1 MGRALATRQTS
12 RTGSHARQKQGIF
25 ASTQLSKVRR
35 KRGRTRHTQSTAHK
49 PCEGTDVPVIMLQ
62 LACVRSL
69 PSAAPRCIHG
79 APTVQVTAST
89 CDHRRTPAARE
100 PLSGQLRPSA
110 APASHHRGRGR
121 GRHSS
126 TAESMASSVVVSVP
140 PIVQPVSCCI
150 PPSAS
155 LARRREALAGLIV
168 GCSRSV
174 RGTWSMIADFDLVNS
189 HDECDGRTHR
199 GTPSHM

>member
-1 MGRALATRQTS
+1 MHTR
-12 RTGSHARQKQGIF
+12 
-25 ASTQLSKVRR
+25 SKVYSQAHSSAKSGANGDARD
-35 KRGRTRHTQSTAHK
+35 TQSTAHK

-140 PIVQPVSCCI
+140 PMQPVSCCI

-174 RGTWSMIADFDLVNS
+174 RGACRNQ
-189 HDECDGRTHR
+189 HDC
-199 GTPSHM
+199 

>member
-1 MGRALATRQTS
+1 MHTR
-12 RTGSHARQKQGIF
+12 
-25 ASTQLSKVRR
+25 SKVYSQAHSSAKSGANGDARD
-35 KRGRTRHTQSTAHK
+35 TQSTAHK

-110 APASHHRGRGR
+110 ALASHHGGRGR

-126 TAESMASSVVVSVP
+126 TVESMASSVVVSVP

-155 LARRREALAGLIV
+155 LARRQEALAGLIV

-174 RGTWSMIADFDLVNS
+174 RGA
-189 HDECDGRTHR
+189 
-199 GTPSHM
+199 

>member
-1 MGRALATRQTS
+1 MHTR
-12 RTGSHARQKQGIF
+12 
-25 ASTQLSKVRR
+25 SKVYSQAHSSAKSGANGDARD
-35 KRGRTRHTQSTAHK
+35 TQSTAHK
-49 PCEGTDVPVIMLQ
+49 PCEGTNVPVIMLQ

-140 PIVQPVSCCI
+140 PMYPAAPHH
-150 PPSAS
+150 PPHSPGGE
-155 LARRREALAGLIV
+155 RRLR
-168 GCSRSV
+168 
-174 RGTWSMIADFDLVNS
+174 D
-189 HDECDGRTHR
+189 
-199 GTPSHM
+199 